1 MVEAMVAL
9 VLIDQ
14 LMAQYAQ
21 GYLLGINP
29 ELQDPVPLLNNA
41 PTNFE
46 IANIE

>member
-1 MVEAMVAL
+1 MVAL

-29 ELQDPVPLLNNA
+29 ELQDPVPPLNDFL
-41 PTNFE
+41 PDFE
-46 IANIE
+46 VASVE